1 MINTLKIKFIWLTFT
16 WIYYYFYEKK
26 LKELN
31 KLLNLLFKK
40 TPNSE
45 KYMINFIGVFERED
59 KKAILME
66 YAFSDMKKILKE
78 NEQKNVKFSV
88 IEIKNLAICLLN
100 GLYVL
105 K

>member
-1 MINTLKIKFIWLTFT
+1 MINTLKINFIWLTFT
-16 WIYYYFYEKK
+16 WIYYYFYKRI
-26 LKELN
+26 LKEL
-31 KLLNLLFKK
+31 KKFLNWLFKK
-40 TPNSE
+40 IANSE
-45 KYMINFIGVFERED
+45 KYIINFIGIFERED